1 MKICVLCGGRSSE
14 RDVSLSTGTMVAR
27 ALRASGHRVV
37 FLDACE
43 GFELNGMSPSEL
55 YDAELPIAERKIS
68 EVSPD
73 VSKYYGRREGFFGR
87 NVLNI
92 CREADIVFNALHG
105 GEGENGMVQAVFD
118 LMGIR
123 YTGSGMQGCILAMNK
138 QLSKQLFAANGIPTP
153 PAVYLTDGSSENP
166 DWRRRIGFPCVVK
179 PGSLGSSVGV
189 SIVHNDAELDTAL
202 DEASKFESLVIIE
215 KYIHGREFSVGIVGG
230 KALPAIEI
238 IPKHGFYDY
247 RNKYQADCTEEIC
260 PAELDEAVA
269 RRMGETALKVF
280 DVLDLGAY
288 ARIDFMMDDEG
299 FYVLEANT
307 LPGMTP
313 ISLLPQEAKA
323 AGMSFSNLLE
333 TIIEESLTL
342 KNLTQGG

>member
-1 MKICVLCGGRSSE
+1 MKICVLCGGRSNE
-14 RDVSLSTGTMVAR
+14 RDVSLSTGTMVAK
-27 ALRASGHRVV
+27 ALRASGHKVV

-43 GFELNGMSPSEL
+43 GFELNKMSPSEL
-55 YDAELPIAERKIS
+55 YDAEIPIAERKIS
-68 EVSPD
+68 EAAPD
-73 VSKYYGRREGFFGR
+73 VSKYFGRKEGFFGK
-87 NVLNI
+87 NVLDI

-105 GEGENGMVQAVFD
+105 DEGENGMVQAVLD
-118 LMGIR
+118 LLGIR

-138 QLSKQLFAANGIPTP
+138 HLSKQLFIANGIPTP
-153 PAVYLTDGSSENP
+153 PAVYLTNGISDDP
-166 DWRRRIGFPCVVK
+166 DWMRHIGFPCVVK

-189 SIVHNDAELDTAL
+189 SIVYNDAELDAAL
-202 DEASKFESLVIIE
+202 REASRFESLVIIE
-215 KYIHGREFSVGIVGG
+215 KYIRGREFSVGIVGG

-247 RNKYQADCTEEIC
+247 KNKYQAGCTEEIC

-269 RRMGETALKVF
+269 QRMGETAVKVF
-280 DVLDLGAY
+280 KVLDLGAY
-288 ARIDFMMDDEG
+288 ARVDFMMDESG

-323 AGMSFSNLLE
+323 AGISFNNLLE
-333 TIIEESLTL
+333 TIIEESLSL
-342 KNLTQGG
+342 KK

>member
-1 MKICVLCGGRSSE
+1 MKICVLCGGRSNE
-14 RDVSLSTGTMVAR
+14 RDVSLSTGTMVAK
-27 ALRASGHRVV
+27 ALRASGHKVV

-43 GFELNGMSPSEL
+43 GFELNKLSPSEL
-55 YDAELPIAERKIS
+55 YDAEIPIAERKIS
-68 EVSPD
+68 EAAPD
-73 VSKYYGRREGFFGR
+73 VSKYFGRKEGFFGK
-87 NVLNI
+87 NVLDI

-105 GEGENGMVQAVFD
+105 DEGENGMVQAVLD
-118 LMGIR
+118 LLGIR

-138 QLSKQLFAANGIPTP
+138 HLSKQLFIANGIPTP
-153 PAVYLTDGSSENP
+153 PAVYLTNGISDNP
-166 DWRRRIGFPCVVK
+166 DWRRHIGFPCVVK

-189 SIVHNDAELDTAL
+189 SIVYNDAELDAAL
-202 DEASKFESLVIIE
+202 REASSVESLVIIE
-215 KYIHGREFSVGIVGG
+215 KYIRGRDFSVGIAGG

-247 RNKYQADCTEEIC
+247 KNKYQAGCTEEIC

-269 RRMGETALKVF
+269 QRMGETAVKVF
-280 DVLDLGAY
+280 KVLDLGAH
-288 ARIDFMMDDEG
+288 ARVDFMMDESG

-323 AGMSFSNLLE
+323 AGISFNNLLE
-333 TIIEESLTL
+333 TIIEESLSL
-342 KNLTQGG
+342 KK